1 MMDLILGVIE
11 LGLIVDIAK
20 DSVLEKKK
28 KVDALIEEMNKIGN
42 KNED

>member
-11 LGLIVDIAK
+11 LRLIVDIAK
-20 DSVLEKKK
+20 DNVLEKKK

>member
-20 DSVLEKKK
+20 DNVLEKKK
-28 KVDALIEEMNKIGN
+28 KVDALIEEMNKRGN

>member
-20 DSVLEKKK
+20 DNVLEKKK
-28 KVDALIEEMNKIGN
+28 KVETLIEEMNKIGS

>member
-20 DSVLEKKK
+20 DNVLEKKK

>member
-20 DSVLEKKK
+20 DNVLEKKK
-28 KVDALIEEMNKIGN
+28 KVDALIEEMNKIGS

>member
-1 MMDLILGVIE
+1 MMNLILGVIE
-11 LGLIVDIAK
+11 LGLIIDIAK
-20 DSVLEKKK
+20 DNVLEKKK

>member
-1 MMDLILGVIE
+1 MLDLILGVIE

-20 DSVLEKKK
+20 DNVLEKKK

>member
-11 LGLIVDIAK
+11 LGLIIDIAK
-20 DSVLEKKK
+20 DNVLEKKK
-28 KVDALIEEMNKIGN
+28 KVETLIEEMNKIGN

>member
-11 LGLIVDIAK
+11 LGLIIDIAK
-20 DSVLEKKK
+20 DNVLEKKK